1 MLIFSPNPKARGFSL
16 IELIVVIAIIGILAS
31 LAIPSYTAWIQNNK
45 IRTAAESIQNGI
57 QMARGE
63 AVKQNASVQ
72 FDFRG
77 TNSAWT
83 VCTSPAA
90 PGACPDPDD
99 ATTVQSRA
107 ATEGSS
113 ADITLVTSDVGPF
126 VFNSFGVMTSPVPAA
141 ASGLVTIDVDVDT
154 SVLSAAESRELRIV
168 IGVGGSV
175 RVCDPALDTAG
186 TDPRKCPA

>member
-1 MLIFSPNPKARGFSL
+1 MRFNKYKELGLTL
-16 IELIVVIAIIGILAS
+16 IELLVTMAVIGVLGA

-57 QMARGE
+57 QIARGE
-63 AVKQNASVQ
+63 AVKRNASVQ

-83 VCTSPAA
+83 VCTSPVV
-90 PGACPDPDD
+90 PGACSDPDD

-107 ATEGSS
+107 ASEGSS

-126 VFNSFGVMTSPVPAA
+126 VFNSFGVMTSPVPGAG
-141 ASGLVTIDVDVDT
+141 GLVTIDVDVNT

-175 RVCDPALDTAG
+175 RMCDPALDTAG
-186 TDPRKCPA
+186 TDPRKCPV